1 MSLFTHIER
10 YYIVFKITYLGTLN
24 GGYLFIAFTAESE
37 RHNVYLLLNTLQFR
51 LVIVGTKSIH
61 KVWGV
66 TTGYILP
73 IGYSVLLPWIQ
84 TSLS

>member
-1 MSLFTHIER
+1 MLLEVIWKLSAILKSEQNTILHQSFSSSMKYELA
-10 YYIVFKITYLGTLN
+10 FKDY
-24 GGYLFIAFTAESE
+24 FKPE
-37 RHNVYLLLNTLQFR
+37 
-51 LVIVGTKSIH
+51 
-61 KVWGV
+61 GV